1 MAEDRSRS
9 LQLINISLE
18 QIFTEAICVFPSVK
32 DICTV
37 ELLFKMLKAMFP
49 SIKKSMVAEK
59 GNNEIKRKTS
69 VIGLTFEVRPKTP
82 INFTDLQTLIPAQW
96 KLLQKTNEMLKLGL
110 ISLEKFNGNSVITEL
125 IINNTGF
132 VQVLVV
138 GKSVDLSE
146 FLISNHIKFNTTAV
160 DGLFRTLNTFSLC
173 HGAPLNPGEVDI
185 FSSGRK
191 SCTIETPQPIGTSQK
206 MDG

>member
-1 MAEDRSRS
+1 
-9 LQLINISLE
+9 
-18 QIFTEAICVFPSVK
+18 
-32 DICTV
+32 
-37 ELLFKMLKAMFP
+37 MFP

-59 GNNEIKRKTS
+59 GNNQIKRKTS
-69 VIGLTFEVRPKTP
+69 VIGLTFEVRPKTL

-110 ISLEKFNGNSVITEL
+110 ISLEKFNGKSVITEL

-132 VQVLVV
+132 VQVLVA

-146 FLISNHIKFNTTAV
+146 FLISNHIKFNTAAV

-173 HGAPLNPGEVDI
+173 HGAPLNPVCKVLYNRNPSVYRDI
-185 FSSGRK
+185 TKNGWVNLPSESLLYLYK
-191 SCTIETPQPIGTSQK
+191 SVAFVGHLQIIRPHNFVQLIYLC
-206 MDG
+206 